1 MKKADIIKN
10 ITILLKEKGGELRT
24 ENLEKKLRNW
34 RGFRCYAIR
43 YDLGEVYAIPWA
55 NASICW
61 SVRWERLLKADL
73 LDLLKK
79 AEEMS

>member
-43 YDLGEVYAIPWA
+43 YEWDGVYAIPWA
-55 NASICW
+55 NSNACW
-61 SVRWERLLKADL
+61 SVRWEKLLKADL

-79 AEEMS
+79 AEEMP